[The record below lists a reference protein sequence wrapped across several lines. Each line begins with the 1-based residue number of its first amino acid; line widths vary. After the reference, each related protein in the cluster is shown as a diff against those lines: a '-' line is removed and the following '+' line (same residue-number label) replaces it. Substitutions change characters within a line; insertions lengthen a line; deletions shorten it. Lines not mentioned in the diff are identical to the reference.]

1 MSEVGYEG
9 KERYQAKAVAEA
21 YDQRRFTSLK
31 GRLTDRL
38 EKARVLAALERADV
52 DGPLLDI
59 PCGTGRMTEML
70 LERGYGVTAADISE
84 AMMKHAKQKT
94 AGYGSKVRF
103 VTADIEDLRFEDAS
117 FDLILTLR
125 LLHHIPPALHSKVL
139 KQLHRKTRRWVIMT
153 FSNKYTLQNLQRNV
167 RSFFTK
173 FPRYS
178 ISPALFRREVTDAG
192 FEIVEY
198 LPLLPVFSESVVV
211 LLKKTR

>member
-1 MSEVGYEG
+1 MSEVQYEG
-9 KERYQAKAVAEA
+9 KERYQAGAVADA

-38 EKARVLAALERADV
+38 EKARVLTALERADV

-70 LERGYGVTAADISE
+70 LERGFDVTAADISE
-84 AMMKHAKQKT
+84 AMMKHAKEKT

-103 VTADIEDLRFEDAS
+103 VTADIEDLQFEDAS

-125 LLHHIPPALHSKVL
+125 LLHHIPPELHSKVL
-139 KQLHRKTRRWVIMT
+139 EQLHRKTRKWVIMT
-153 FSNKYTLQNLQRNV
+153 FSNKYTLQNLQRNA
-167 RSFFTK
+167 RSLFTK

-178 ISPALFRREVTDAG
+178 ISPALFKQEVTDAG

-211 LLKKTR
+211 LLEKMR